1 MALHCIFGNL
11 YKSWIDSVWQ
21 IFTEVFWTNFIQCP
35 AGCTYLTAKSPIW
48 AKKCKIIL
56 LLPSWMGVPINLSIR
71 ERWQYVQ
78 LVIVCLALLVQ
89 EIEMRK
95 LVTILSSV
103 SVKVVGAVQAKNQRG
118 PRGADKASTTGWTSS
133 SLPSL
138 ELRLWIVFL
147 WGIWGCW
154 CTLSYVSCLKVCLK
168 RDADGVDKRSSL
180 TF

>member
-78 LVIVCLALLVQ
+78 LVIVCQ

-103 SVKVVGAVQAKNQRG
+103 SGKVVGAVQAKNQRG
-118 PRGADKASTTGWTSS
+118 PRGADKANTTGWTLS
-133 SLPSL
+133 SLSL
-138 ELRLWIVFL
+138 LGPRIVFL
-147 WGIWGCW
+147 WRRGY
-154 CTLSYVSCLKVCLK
+154 TLSFDDCCIDLL
-168 RDADGVDKRSSL
+168 GL
-180 TF
+180 FF